1 MIWMA
6 TKKSLQGWLIKAA
19 TQNCRGEGRDQP
31 RGQAS
36 LAWTRNDTGKAGKPA
51 GKLRA
56 MDSVLSEPLS
66 LPQASYEKGRAPG
79 NVAGNPET
87 GGPQAIPTTNR
98 FPSLKCMYIHICIF
112 LNLCLIICFI
122 IYLFIYWFVFYVFVC
137 MIFFIFVCMYI

>member
-1 MIWMA
+1 MA
-6 TKKSLQGWLIKAA
+6 TKKSLQGWLIEAA

-87 GGPQAIPTTNR
+87 GG
-98 FPSLKCMYIHICIF
+98 LKQF
-112 LNLCLIICFI
+112 QPLIGSPH
-122 IYLFIYWFVFYVFVC
+122 
-137 MIFFIFVCMYI
+137 